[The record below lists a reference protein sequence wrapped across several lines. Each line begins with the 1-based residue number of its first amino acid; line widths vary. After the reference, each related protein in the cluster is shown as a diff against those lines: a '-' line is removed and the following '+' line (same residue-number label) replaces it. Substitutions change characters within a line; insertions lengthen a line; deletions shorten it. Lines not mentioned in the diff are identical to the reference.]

1 MTDLRLLTS
10 ASVKD
15 AYLLTNISE
24 NLQKLK
30 DATIFTSIDAC
41 GAYHCVQIEEG
52 SRDCTAFI
60 QNLLLHMYD
69 IWLIQCRVHSQMLD
83 QAMAHIPEGF
93 WLSYLDAIL
102 VHSIDPWGHLEHLKK
117 VVQAHTQAGIKIK
130 PKKTKI
136 FQSEVSE
143 Y

>member
-1 MTDLRLLTS
+1 M
-10 ASVKD
+10 
-15 AYLLTNISE
+15 
-24 NLQKLK
+24 LK
-30 DATIFTSIDAC
+30 DATIFTLIDAC

-83 QAMAHIPEGF
+83 QAMAHIPAGF

-102 VHSIDPWGHLEHLKK
+102 VHSLKK
-117 VVQAHTQAGIKIK
+117 VVQAHNQAGIKIK